1 MMYIPL
7 TLNKKGEAHLR
18 RELRALGIIDMNSH
32 YNRDK
37 ILWDI
42 DATIEDI
49 THQNSFQEMKKGTGS
64 YFDYE
69 ISMYQLG
76 KSGYGAKH
84 INFTEEHIRWEKFDD
99 I

>member
-1 MMYIPL
+1 MYIPS

-18 RELRALGIIDMNSH
+18 RELRALGIIDMNSQ

-42 DATIEDI
+42 DATIENI
-49 THQNSFQEMKKGTGS
+49 THQNSFQEMRKGTGS
-64 YFDYE
+64 DFDYV
-69 ISMYQLG
+69 IW
-76 KSGYGAKH
+76 KYGLAGSSRH
-84 INFTEEHIRWEKFDD
+84 INFREEHIRWEKFDD